1 VAHRLVRLYSQAVAL
16 GPPERVTIRE
26 PDVETRVRAYLASQG
41 YVLTLRALLEE
52 ATSSRNE
59 QAGPC
64 SLK

>member
-1 VAHRLVRLYSQAVAL
+1 VAL